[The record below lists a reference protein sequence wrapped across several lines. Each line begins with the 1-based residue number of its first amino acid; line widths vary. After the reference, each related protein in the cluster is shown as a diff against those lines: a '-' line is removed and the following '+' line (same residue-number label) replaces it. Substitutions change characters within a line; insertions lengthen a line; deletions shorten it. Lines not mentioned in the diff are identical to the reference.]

1 MELVSAL
8 AVISTCV
15 VSLTHAFI
23 AYKKSKEP
31 PRDPVWDAALQ
42 LTLKDDC
49 TCDVDM
55 FAHNYEM
62 LSQFKKHGCSLH
74 GCTTIKKMVTSRE
87 SYQQEESEG

>member
-1 MELVSAL
+1 MEFVSAL
-8 AVISTCV
+8 AIISTCV
-15 VSLTHAFI
+15 VSLTHAFV

-42 LTLKDDC
+42 LTLKDC
-49 TCDVDM
+49 VCDADT
-55 FAHNYEM
+55 FASNYEL

-74 GCTTIKKMVTSRE
+74 GESTISRMVTSRE